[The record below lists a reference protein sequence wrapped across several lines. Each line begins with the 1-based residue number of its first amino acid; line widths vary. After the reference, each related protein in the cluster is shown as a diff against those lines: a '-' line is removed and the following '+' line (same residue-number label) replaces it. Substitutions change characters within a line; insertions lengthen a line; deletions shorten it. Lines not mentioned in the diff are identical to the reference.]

1 VNTHPRHAD
10 LAPQD
15 PGLQAERTRLA
26 WQRTALAMGVCA
38 ALVLRL
44 GIETGVL
51 SSLVQAA
58 LLAAATMLLM
68 GIGVIRER
76 QLAIGGQRKPQTAP
90 TSHLMMIATGSA
102 VLAAVGMGW
111 LLIR

>member
-1 VNTHPRHAD
+1 MSTRHRAD
-10 LAPQD
+10 PAPQD

-44 GIETGVL
+44 GIETGAVL
-51 SSLVQAA
+51 SFVQAA
-58 LLAAATMLLM
+58 LLGAATILLL

-76 QLAIGGQRKPQTAP
+76 QLAHGGKRNPQTAP
-90 TSHLMMIATGSA
+90 RRHVMAIAASSA
-102 VLAAVGMGW
+102 ILAALGTGW
-111 LLIR
+111 IILR